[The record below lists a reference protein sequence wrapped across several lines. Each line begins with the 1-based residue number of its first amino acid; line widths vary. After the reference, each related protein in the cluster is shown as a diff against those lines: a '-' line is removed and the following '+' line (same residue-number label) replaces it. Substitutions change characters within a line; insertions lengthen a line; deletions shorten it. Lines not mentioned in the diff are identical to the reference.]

1 MGLLLIMATV
11 LGLIA
16 AVFLII
22 VSSIK
27 QMQAVTKFVFGA
39 VAIWMSLYF
48 ALLFFT
54 SFTSKEKV
62 LAFNE
67 PKEFCGFYLDCHLH
81 AAVTNV
87 RQTKTIGE
95 GANQK
100 TAQGLFYVVTV
111 KVFSD
116 AKRAKL
122 GLLMPRARVFDVTGK
137 VFERSAEA
145 EQALEATTGN
155 PTTAFDK
162 QLGPEGDYFT
172 KEIVFDLPD
181 DAKNPKLDLT
191 EGYAIDRVIE
201 FFLIGDEDS
210 MFHKRVRFSLEPQNS
225 NSNSSLQK

>member
-95 GANQK
+95 GTNQK
-100 TAQGLFYVVTV
+100 RAQGMFYVVTV

-116 AKRAKL
+116 AKRATL
-122 GLLMPRARVFDVTGK
+122 GLLMPRARVFDATGK

-155 PTTAFDK
+155 ATAFDK
-162 QLGPEGDYFT
+162 RVGPQDDYFT

-181 DAKNPKLDLT
+181 DAKSPKLDLT

-210 MFHKRVRFSLEPQNS
+210 MFHKRVRFSLEPQTGTAKS
-225 NSNSSLQK
+225 Q